1 MLNRRNKKPIVTER
15 EQLALD
21 LKASNA
27 TIRQSHAEIKF
38 LKESLNRAD
47 HLKNDIKMVL
57 ETDMLNHADDRI
69 NAIKTAFKTHEEEIP
84 AAKMIQG

>member
-1 MLNRRNKKPIVTER
+1 MLSRTNKKPIVTER

-27 TIRQSHAEIKF
+27 TIRQSHADNKV
-38 LKESLNRAD
+38 LRARLD
-47 HLKNDIKMVL
+47 RAKDLENDIKMAL

-69 NAIKTAFKTHEEEIP
+69 NAIKAAFKTHEEEIP

>member
-15 EQLALD
+15 EQLALNV
-21 LKASNA
+21 KARCA
-27 TIRQSHAEIKF
+27 TIRKKHAAIKV
-38 LKESLNRAD
+38 LRVRLDRAKD
-47 HLKNDIKMVL
+47 LENDIKMAL

-69 NAIKTAFKTHEEEIP
+69 NAIKTAFKTHEKEIP